1 MDLHERLHDLHVKL
15 LDIANIPPAERTKLV
30 REVLLSRELEVS
42 KAKRE
47 VRSLREQL
55 KRLELYND
63 GSEDHL
69 NNEINNN
76 NAILKDKKHINPMKI
91 KLNRQKLIHTYKDL
105 DEDNHNINYDR
116 EVLHHDKEEDDDE
129 HYDEQDRQYHQNH
142 IKKKELL
149 LNANH
154 HHDNDNPMPS
164 HAVLTKRA
172 AQQVVVQELRRLQKT
187 NAILKEENAILHVKV
202 SII

>member
-149 LNANH
+149 LNAHH